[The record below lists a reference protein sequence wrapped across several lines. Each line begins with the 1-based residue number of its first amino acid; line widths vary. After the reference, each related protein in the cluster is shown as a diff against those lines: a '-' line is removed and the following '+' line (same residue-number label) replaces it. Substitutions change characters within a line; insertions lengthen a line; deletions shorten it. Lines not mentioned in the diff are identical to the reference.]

1 MTASV
6 ISEELNVEDFWAW
19 AVMQWSDSILSAEM
33 MALQDEHQCVVLELL
48 LMGWLGRK
56 NFALSTAGHL
66 ELVAT
71 AAPWLD
77 DVVIPLRATRHR
89 WRGVQVLASQREQ
102 LQQLELKC
110 EYALAELYFETLLA
124 LEPSDLVLTQE
135 NRVIDNLVIAF
146 ASLGST
152 VSPQRIEGLGTLL
165 SP

>member
-1 MTASV
+1 MPIRVMSDV
-6 ISEELNVEDFWAW
+6 FNVDTFWTW
-19 AVMQWSDSILSAEM
+19 AVAQWSDSILSAEM

-89 WRGVQVLASQREQ
+89 WRGVQVLASQR
-102 LQQLELKC
+102 
-110 EYALAELYFETLLA
+110 
-124 LEPSDLVLTQE
+124 
-135 NRVIDNLVIAF
+135 
-146 ASLGST
+146 
-152 VSPQRIEGLGTLL
+152 
-165 SP
+165 